1 MNIPK
6 EKKTAGYREV
16 KETNNTPGTEVT
28 GYKVMLYHR
37 IELQNCQMYEL
48 PLGERIATVFE

>member
-1 MNIPK
+1 MIIPRKNKMAGYREPNRPMIPK

-28 GYKVMLYHR
+28 GV
-37 IELQNCQMYEL
+37 
-48 PLGERIATVFE
+48 